1 MADHKYIR
9 REGTRGNYKYIYEDD
24 LKDLGNY
31 KPISGTSLSGERKP
45 ANPDAVLDRQDRASV
60 QIKNTRNYYNAHTN
74 TKAGHKV
81 TSGEVQGPPEVSK
94 EYLEAYR
101 ANTKKNDYTPHIVP
115 ANNTPKPA
123 SNQNHTFTLGPNGT
137 TVPVSNAPQ
146 KKESKNPFAGVGK
159 AVSGFGKG
167 VASGLNS
174 AGKGIASTAN
184 AAGKGISSAANK
196 AGKGMTVAANGAR
209 KDIKNAGSKLVM
221 GANGAVE
228 KVKDSA
234 EDAGKDIKSAANK
247 ASKGISSAANKV
259 TSALSKFFGG
269 EITTEHH
276 VSAGGS
282 PEKKSKPAPKAE
294 VKKKAA
300 ETRKVS
306 AKSIEN
312 DKATISGSQY
322 LKKAASKGLSK
333 GDDLY
338 DQFEEAK
345 DIEIVGDKNKIEKF
359 DKYLDRSIT
368 VGSLQKKAVAKRKA
382 ADDAVSKMQDHSD
395 EFNKRSAE
403 LESNGAPM
411 TKLDVRHYLRD
422 KRFKDMIRLDSDGE
436 EVTDEQMYEEAEKD
450 PYISIPTEMVKDL
463 DKLLEEAYGA
473 AEKEHAAR
481 RAEYMANIME
491 AQAEKHY
498 DKELKGVSEDDFEWY
513 QNGKK
518 ITDDGEVSTS
528 HKVKERY

>member
-1 MADHKYIR
+1 MAREHKYIR
-9 REGTRGNYKYIYEDD
+9 REGSKGNYKYIYEDD
-24 LKDLGNY
+24 SSGFGNY
-31 KPISGTSLSGERKP
+31 HPISGTSLSGESKRV
-45 ANPDAVLDRQDRASV
+45 NPDEVLDRQDKAGVS
-60 QIKNTRNYYNAHTN
+60 IKNTNTN
-74 TKAGHKV
+74 VRAGHKV

-101 ANTKKNDYTPHIVP
+101 ANTKKNDYTPHVVP

-146 KKESKNPFAGVGK
+146 KKETKNPFAGVEK

-174 AGKGIASTAN
+174 AGKG
-184 AAGKGISSAANK
+184 
-196 AGKGMTVAANGAR
+196 MTVAANGAR
-209 KDIKNAGSKLVM
+209 RDIKNAGSKLVI

-228 KVKDSA
+228 KVKDST
-234 EDAGKDIKSAANK
+234 EDAGKDIKNAANK
-247 ASKGISSAANKV
+247 AGKGISSAANKV

-282 PEKKSKPAPKAE
+282 PEKKSQPAPKVE

-322 LKKAASKGLSK
+322 LKKAADKGLTK
-333 GDDLY
+333 GDELY
-338 DQFEEAK
+338 DQFSEAGDLK
-345 DIEIVGDKNKIEKF
+345 IVGDK
-359 DKYLDRSIT
+359 DKVKKLDNHFTRQIT
-368 VGSLQKKAVAKRKA
+368 VASLAKKANNARKE
-382 ADDAVSKMQDHSD
+382 ADDALSKLYDLND
-395 EFNKRSAE
+395 EFDKKSSE
-403 LESNGAPM
+403 LKSKGAPM
-411 TKLDVRHYLRD
+411 TKLDLRVYAKD
-422 KRFKDMIRLDSDGE
+422 KRFKDMVRLESDGE
-436 EVTDEQMYEEAEKD
+436 EVTDEQIMAGLSED
-450 PYISIPTEMVKDL
+450 PYVSVPTEMVKDFENT
-463 DKLLEEAYGA
+463 LEESYKV

-481 RAEYMANIME
+481 RAEYMANIMDI
-491 AQAEKHY
+491 QNEKNY
-498 DKELKGVSEDDFEWY
+498 QKEMKDIEEDDFEWY
-513 QNGKK
+513 QNGKRLN
-518 ITDDGEVSTS
+518 DDGKVSAS
-528 HKVKERY
+528 HKVKEKY